1 MLGDSQM
8 SGENPNGENPEGG
21 TPGAGWLGQ
30 KSGVQPPPPAAQS
43 APTRQQSVSLAELP
57 YNPASGVNPLVWAAS
72 RLLDLVPQIR
82 SMPQLSNLAA
92 LRNRLVSEM
101 HAFEQRAQSVGVSRE
116 DLVGARYCLC
126 TVLDEAAA
134 QTPWG
139 TKGVWAQQSLLVSF
153 HNETWGGEKYYQL
166 LARLAQ
172 NPERHKDLIELL
184 YYCNALGFE
193 GRFRVE
199 NNGYTQLEILKR
211 RIATILHTVKGG
223 HEQRLSPHWQG
234 VSSTPPAWR
243 LIPPWVVAM
252 LCGLIG
258 CGIYLWFLFTLG
270 EHSDAAYV
278 HLTSLKVPAPAAQPK
293 VVMMPPSVAVTLRR
307 FLAREIAEGL
317 VEVSERSDRCVVTLK
332 EKAGGGGLFESGGIE
347 IRGPYRE
354 VLKRIAEALQEVR
367 GNVLVSG
374 YTDNQPIRSLRFPS
388 NWELSQ
394 ARAETVK
401 GLLDVYAGQ
410 PGRIRA
416 EGRGEADPVA
426 ENATA
431 EGRARN
437 RRVEIAVLLSGQAIH
452 SQLNPS
458 ETRQ

>member
-8 SGENPNGENPEGG
+8 SDENPGEDPVTQWLKQSEG
-21 TPGAGWLGQ
+21 AERR
-30 KSGVQPPPPAAQS
+30 PAAES
-43 APTRQQSVSLAELP
+43 KPAKKPISVAEP
-57 YNPASGVNPLVWAAS
+57 AYNAANGVNPLVWAAS
-72 RLLDLVPQIR
+72 RLLDLAPQIR
-82 SMPQLSNLAA
+82 SMPQLSDLVT
-92 LRNRLVSEM
+92 LRNRLASEIQ
-101 HAFEQRAQSVGVSRE
+101 AFERRAQSVGVSRE

-126 TVLDEAAA
+126 TILDEAAA

-139 TKGVWAQQSLLVSF
+139 AKGVWAKQSLLVSF
-153 HNETWGGEKYYQL
+153 HNETWGGEKYYLL

-193 GRFRVE
+193 GRFKVE

-211 RIATILHTVKGG
+211 RIATILDNVKGG
-223 HEQRLSPHWQG
+223 YEKRLSPHWRG

-243 LIPPWVVAM
+243 LIPPWAVAM

-258 CGIYLWFLFTLG
+258 FGVYLWFLFTLG
-270 EHSDAAYV
+270 ERSDAAYV
-278 HLTSLKVPAPAAQPK
+278 HLTSLKVPEPAAQQQN

-317 VEVSERSDRCVVTLK
+317 VDVSEKADRCIVTLK
-332 EKAGGGGLFESGGIE
+332 EKTGSGGGLFESGGIE
-347 IRGPYRE
+347 IRRPYEE
-354 VLKRIAEALQEVR
+354 VLKRIAEALREVK
-367 GNVLVSG
+367 GNALVSG

-401 GLLDVYAGQ
+401 GLLDGYLGQ
-410 PGRIRA
+410 TGRIRA

-426 ENATA
+426 NNATP

-437 RRVEIAVLLSGQAIH
+437 RRVEIAVLLSAQAIH
-452 SQLNPS
+452 RQLNPS
-458 ETRQ
+458 ETGQ

>member
-1 MLGDSQM
+1 MSSENQGKDPVAKWLLQRESAQM
-8 SGENPNGENPEGG
+8 PP
-21 TPGAGWLGQ
+21 TP
-30 KSGVQPPPPAAQS
+30 PDAATAAAES
-43 APTRQQSVSLAELP
+43 APNRRTVSVAGLP
-57 YNPASGVNPLVWAAS
+57 YSAANGVNPLVWAAS
-72 RLLDLVPQIR
+72 RLLDLTPQIR
-82 SMPQLSNLAA
+82 GMPQLADLAG
-92 LRNRLVSEM
+92 LRNQLVLEIQE
-101 HAFEQRAQSVGVSRE
+101 FERRAQSVGVSRE

-126 TVLDEAAA
+126 TALDEAAA

-139 TKGVWAQQSLLVSF
+139 SKGVWAERSLLVSF
-153 HNETWGGEKYYQL
+153 HNETWGGEKYYLL

-193 GRFRVE
+193 GRFKVD

-211 RIATILHTVKGG
+211 RIATILNNVKGG
-223 HEQRLSPHWQG
+223 YEKRLSPHWQG

-243 LIPPWVVAM
+243 LIPPWAAAM

-258 CGIYLWFLFTLG
+258 FGIYLWFLFTLG
-270 EHSDAAYV
+270 GHSDAAYV
-278 HLTSLKVPAPAAQPK
+278 HLTSLKVPESVARQT

-317 VEVSERSDRCVVTLK
+317 VDVSEKPDRCVVTLK
-332 EKAGGGGLFESGGIE
+332 EKTGGGGLFESGGIE
-347 IRGPYRE
+347 IRLPYQE
-354 VLKRIAEALQEVR
+354 VLKRIAEALREVK

-401 GLLDVYAGQ
+401 GLLDGYSGQ
-410 PGRIRA
+410 TGRIRA

-426 ENATA
+426 NNATP

-437 RRVEIAVLLSGQAIH
+437 RRVEIAVLLSARAIH

>member
-1 MLGDSQM
+1 M
-8 SGENPNGENPEGG
+8 SDENPGEDPVTQWLKQSEG
-21 TPGAGWLGQ
+21 AERR
-30 KSGVQPPPPAAQS
+30 PAAES
-43 APTRQQSVSLAELP
+43 KPAKKPISVAEP
-57 YNPASGVNPLVWAAS
+57 AYNAANGVNPLVWAAS
-72 RLLDLVPQIR
+72 RLLDLAPQIR
-82 SMPQLSNLAA
+82 SMPQLSDLVT
-92 LRNRLVSEM
+92 LRNRLASEIQ
-101 HAFEQRAQSVGVSRE
+101 AFERRAQSVGVSRE

-126 TVLDEAAA
+126 TILDEAAA

-139 TKGVWAQQSLLVSF
+139 AKGVWAKQSLLVSF
-153 HNETWGGEKYYQL
+153 HNETWGGEKYYLL

-193 GRFRVE
+193 GRFKVE

-211 RIATILHTVKGG
+211 RIATILDNVKGG
-223 HEQRLSPHWQG
+223 YEKRLSPHWRG

-243 LIPPWVVAM
+243 LIPPWAVAM

-258 CGIYLWFLFTLG
+258 FGVYLWFLFTLG
-270 EHSDAAYV
+270 ERSDAAYV
-278 HLTSLKVPAPAAQPK
+278 HLTSLKVPEPAAQQQN

-317 VEVSERSDRCVVTLK
+317 VDVSEKADRCIVTLK
-332 EKAGGGGLFESGGIE
+332 EKTGSGGGLFESGGIE
-347 IRGPYRE
+347 IRRPYEE
-354 VLKRIAEALQEVR
+354 VLKRIAEALREVK
-367 GNVLVSG
+367 GNALVSG

-401 GLLDVYAGQ
+401 GLLDGYLGQ
-410 PGRIRA
+410 TGRIRA

-426 ENATA
+426 NNATP

-437 RRVEIAVLLSGQAIH
+437 RRVEIAVLLSAQAIH
-452 SQLNPS
+452 RQLNPS
-458 ETRQ
+458 ETGQ

>member
-1 MLGDSQM
+1 MSDENTGEDPVSQ
-8 SGENPNGENPEGG
+8 
-21 TPGAGWLGQ
+21 W
-30 KSGVQPPPPAAQS
+30 VQPGGVGKPSAEPES
-43 APTRQQSVSLAELP
+43 APTRQAVSVAGLA
-57 YNPASGVNPLVWAAS
+57 YNAANGVNPLVWAAS
-72 RLLDLVPQIR
+72 RLLDLAPQIR
-82 SMPQLSNLAA
+82 SIPQLADLAA
-92 LRNRLVSEM
+92 LRNRLVLEVQE
-101 HAFEQRAQSVGVSRE
+101 FERRAQSVGVSRE

-126 TVLDEAAA
+126 TAIDEAAA
-134 QTPWG
+134 QAPWG
-139 TKGVWAQQSLLVSF
+139 SKGVWAKQSLLVLF
-153 HNETWGGEKYYQL
+153 HNEAWGGEKYYLL

-199 NNGYTQLEILKR
+199 NNGYAQLEILKR
-211 RIATILHTVKGG
+211 RIATILNGVKGG
-223 HEQRLSPHWQG
+223 YEKRLSPHWQG
-234 VSSTPPAWR
+234 VSSTPPVWR
-243 LIPPWVVAM
+243 LVPPWVVAM

-258 CGIYLWFLFTLG
+258 FGVYLWFLFNLG
-270 EHSDAAYV
+270 GHSDAAYV
-278 HLTSLKVPAPAAQPK
+278 HLTSLKVPDTAVPQN

-317 VEVSERSDRCVVTLK
+317 VDVSEHPDRCVVTLK
-332 EKAGGGGLFESGGIE
+332 ERAGGGGLFESGGIE
-347 IRGPYRE
+347 VRSLYDGVLRRIAGALRE
-354 VLKRIAEALQEVR
+354 VK

-401 GLLDVYAGQ
+401 GLLDGYIGQAG
-410 PGRIRA
+410 RSRA

-426 ENATA
+426 SNATP

-437 RRVEIAVLLSGQAIH
+437 RRVEIAVLLSAQAIH
-452 SQLNPS
+452 RQLNPS
-458 ETRQ
+458 EAGQ

>member
-1 MLGDSQM
+1 M
-8 SGENPNGENPEGG
+8 SGENPDEDPVAKWLQGQSGAEASVGADAG
-21 TPGAGWLGQ
+21 TDAGAAQQQPLP
-30 KSGVQPPPPAAQS
+30 QPPPVFAAGLAYS
-43 APTRQQSVSLAELP
+43 AA
-57 YNPASGVNPLVWAAS
+57 NGVNPLVWAAS

-82 SMPQLSNLAA
+82 SIPHLKDLPT
-92 LRNRLVSEM
+92 LRNRLVLEIQE
-101 HAFEQRAQSVGVSRE
+101 FERRAQSVGVSRE

-139 TKGVWAQQSLLVSF
+139 GRGVWAKQSLLVSF
-153 HNETWGGEKYYQL
+153 HNEAWGGEKYYLL

-193 GRFRVE
+193 GRFKVE
-199 NNGYTQLEILKR
+199 NNGYTQFEILKR
-211 RIATILHTVKGG
+211 RIATILNNVKGG
-223 HEQRLSPHWQG
+223 YEQRLSPHWQG

-243 LIPPWVVAM
+243 LIPPWVVMM
-252 LCGLIG
+252 LCGLVG
-258 CGIYLWFLFTLG
+258 FGGYLWFLFTLG
-270 EHSDAAYV
+270 GDSDAAYV
-278 HLTSLKVPAPAAQPK
+278 HLTSLKVPETAAPRNA
-293 VVMMPPSVAVTLRR
+293 VTMPPSVAVTLRR

-317 VEVSERSDRCVVTLK
+317 VDVSERADRCVVTLK
-332 EKAGGGGLFESGGIE
+332 EKAGSGGLFESGGVE
-347 IRGPYRE
+347 IRRLYEE
-354 VLKRIAEALQEVR
+354 VLQRIAGALREVR

-401 GLLDVYAGQ
+401 GLLDGYLGQ
-410 PGRIRA
+410 TSRIRA

-426 ENATA
+426 NNATP

-437 RRVEIAVLLSGQAIH
+437 RRVEIAVLLSAQAIH

-458 ETRQ
+458 ETGQ